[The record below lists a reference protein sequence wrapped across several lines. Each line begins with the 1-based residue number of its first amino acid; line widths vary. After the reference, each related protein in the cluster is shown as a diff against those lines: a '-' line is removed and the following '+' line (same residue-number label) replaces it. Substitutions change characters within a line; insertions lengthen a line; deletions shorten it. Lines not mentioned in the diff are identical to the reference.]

1 LQAVKM
7 LTFYDP
13 VPTQTNVLGSS
24 FRKYPGTCS
33 VTSAVTARKIVTN
46 CKWQY
51 DATGLVL
58 TRKLDGKQYTVTSSN
73 DQELFLTPDLDP
85 LPQVNEEFS
94 YPFVGGANGTSGTIL
109 FKSILGGV
117 NDPGTYTAG
126 VLAQAYAVA
135 SGSTRAPARFRMGT
149 TPVRVGETV
158 KLRGGIDSALPGQV
172 PCSSI
177 NTTNGT
183 ITLVVNPFVVN
194 DCVRFFGTIPGS
206 TVASQSYYVVYSFG
220 NDIRVS
226 PTRGGFVLVPSTNPG
241 VATSVGYAVPQGVV
255 MSYSEN
261 TFGDYTV
268 AKACLPMTA
277 SVVQVVPGN
286 VEITGANPNGTTY
299 PAFCNNDRVRIDQTA
314 GGLLAGVDYW
324 VSVANSGPFTQ
335 AIQFSRTP
343 YPALNIVT
351 VNSGL
356 VGRTLTVQD
365 TDTMFYLRRPT
376 TSAVAS
382 VAIGASNHITLAEG
396 HYVSAGDKV
405 KFSGASLPGGIS
417 ASTVYTIASVSS
429 GAAETSERILTLQGV
444 TISSVGSL
452 PITMTQVAGDEF
464 ISLHDSHHRFY
475 MERAYQ
481 ARGSLTGLT
490 ITCVTGANA
499 GQTRACGD
507 VVFDAAANKWV
518 LEVSPFVSATAAND
532 TYTIQPPTI
541 SGQATPFNKFAMWLP
556 WSPFDGEAQF
566 TQPAFTNLSC
576 SGAGQ
581 PITVTFL
588 TDILAANTQ
597 VALNGSGR
605 NPLGT
610 STVSAGST
618 ASVIQCAT
626 ISATSF
632 AGQVLMF
639 RTGALAG
646 QYRQIA
652 SSTTTSVT
660 LVSAFGAVPA
670 NGDLFDLVETS
681 VPLEVVYRTS
691 YYVQPTGTL
700 GTLRVDPELRRV
712 CRYWLLRLQQH
723 RGRVHVS
730 PAPARQAEPVPAR
743 LELPRTTTRRS
754 VAHTSRSLACS
765 SVVSRS
771 KAITSALGCGCM
783 STLAR
788 RCMSSRWRSAAAALR
803 RGARP

>member
-1 LQAVKM
+1 
-7 LTFYDP
+7 
-13 VPTQTNVLGSS
+13 
-24 FRKYPGTCS
+24 
-33 VTSAVTARKIVTN
+33 
-46 CKWQY
+46 
-51 DATGLVL
+51 
-58 TRKLDGKQYTVTSSN
+58 
-73 DQELFLTPDLDP
+73 
-85 LPQVNEEFS
+85 
-94 YPFVGGANGTSGTIL
+94 
-109 FKSILGGV
+109 
-117 NDPGTYTAG
+117 
-126 VLAQAYAVA
+126 
-135 SGSTRAPARFRMGT
+135 
-149 TPVRVGETV
+149 
-158 KLRGGIDSALPGQV
+158 
-172 PCSSI
+172 
-177 NTTNGT
+177 
-183 ITLVVNPFVVN
+183 
-194 DCVRFFGTIPGS
+194 
-206 TVASQSYYVVYSFG
+206 
-220 NDIRVS
+220 
-226 PTRGGFVLVPSTNPG
+226 
-241 VATSVGYAVPQGVV
+241 
-255 MSYSEN
+255 
-261 TFGDYTV
+261 
-268 AKACLPMTA
+268 
-277 SVVQVVPGN
+277 